1 MEGKTILSAIK
12 PRRVLIV
19 DDNRDGADAL
29 GLLVEEL
36 GNEVHVTCSRKQA
49 LDVATAFRAD
59 LLLVD
64 LVMPE
69 MDGCHLAQHVRQI
82 PNFADTKVVA
92 ITAHKVRNMP
102 HRR

>member
-1 MEGKTILSAIK
+1 MEQTKILSVSK

-19 DDNRDGADAL
+19 DDNRDGADTL

-36 GNEVHVTCSRKQA
+36 GNEVHVTYSGSQA

-69 MDGCHLAQHVRQI
+69 IDGCNLARRFRQI
-82 PNFADTKVVA
+82 PAFAHTQ
-92 ITAHKVRNMP
+92 NS
-102 HRR
+102 